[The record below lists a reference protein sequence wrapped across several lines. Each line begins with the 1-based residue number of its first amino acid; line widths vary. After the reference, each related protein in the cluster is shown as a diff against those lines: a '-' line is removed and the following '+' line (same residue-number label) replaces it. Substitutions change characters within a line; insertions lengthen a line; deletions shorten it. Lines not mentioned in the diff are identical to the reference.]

1 MRRAHV
7 LFAACVVV
15 LGAAAIFDSRV
26 LPNGESTWLKPL
38 RFAIAF
44 AVHAFTLDVLRRLC
58 ARDEA
63 RDLWFALG
71 RRGQIWAMAI
81 ELGCIATQGARGVP
95 SHFNTSTA
103 FDAAIFTIMGLGTL
117 ALFVGYAAM
126 AWSLI
131 RRPGPS
137 RLIDVA
143 TMVGLV
149 LSIAGGVV
157 GVVMVSVFGGHGVGE
172 GGGAVP
178 LFGWRITGGDLRVP
192 HFVGIHALQAL
203 PALAWLVERYLR
215 RGRGAALAAGSAAYL
230 LLFAGIVHLT
240 LAGRSISDILA

>member
-1 MRRAHV
+1 MRRADV
-7 LFAACVVV
+7 LFAACAVV
-15 LGAAAIFDSRV
+15 LGASAIFDSRV
-26 LPNGESTWLKPL
+26 LPNGENTWLKPL

-58 ARDEA
+58 RRDEA

-71 RRGQIWAMAI
+71 RRGQIWAMVV
-81 ELGCIATQGARGVP
+81 ELACIAMQGARGVP

-103 FDAAIFTIMGLGTL
+103 FDAAIFTVMGLGTL
-117 ALFVGYAAM
+117 AFFAGYAAM

-143 TMVGLV
+143 TIAGLV
-149 LSIAGGVV
+149 LSIAGGLV
-157 GVVMVSVFGGHGVGE
+157 GVAMVSVFGGHGIGE
-172 GGGAVP
+172 GGGSLP
-178 LFGWRITGGDLRVP
+178 LFGWRVAGGDLRVP

-203 PALAWLVERYLR
+203 PALAWLAERYLR
-215 RGRGAALAAGSAAYL
+215 RGRGAVLAVGSAAYL
-230 LLFAGIVHLT
+230 LLFAGVVHLT
-240 LAGRSISDILA
+240 LAGRSLSDVFA